1 VPVLIVYG
9 ALDTTVNTSPDLG
22 QLHFSVPALYKA
34 IPGPKKLMFRVPC
47 AGHQMVWERQSKVLH
62 RMSKQW
68 LKHTAVEGLT
78 NGSYDLDEDGV
89 LTPME

>member
-1 VPVLIVYG
+1 
-9 ALDTTVNTSPDLG
+9 
-22 QLHFSVPALYKA
+22 
-34 IPGPKKLMFRVPC
+34 
-47 AGHQMVWERQSKVLH
+47 
-62 RMSKQW
+62 MSKQW